1 MDSTA
6 IVRLLTSHWLQGI
19 TCRHN
24 EQTDQALCYC
34 GWRGPECA
42 NVREAVKSW
51 AEHVTEP
58 LRSVEVHKP
67 KPNWLH
73 DIDEKAGII

>member
-1 MDSTA
+1 MHSAA

-19 TCRHN
+19 TCRHS
-24 EQTDQALCYC
+24 EKTDQALCYC

-42 NVREAVKSW
+42 NVGEAVRTW

-58 LRSVEVHKP
+58 LRTIELTTGA
-67 KPNWLH
+67 PNR
-73 DIDEKAGII
+73 